1 MSHGLTVPEAN
12 QSPYPL
18 QEPPHTHKPEVKGLP
33 PIAAKKNKA
42 DKQEK
47 RDKGD
52 KGDKRPGSG
61 SGGALAL
68 LGAALGLGALA
79 IGAVLYERQ
88 AEPAKKKGGKKSKR

>member
-33 PIAAKKNKA
+33 PVATKKNKPP
-42 DKQEK
+42 KPEK
-47 RDKGD
+47 RDKDG
-52 KGDKRPGSG
+52 KRQGST

-68 LGAALGLGALA
+68 IGAALGLGALA

-88 AEPAKKKGGKKSKR
+88 SEPAKKKGKKAKR

>member
-33 PIAAKKNKA
+33 PVAKKDNAGKPA
-42 DKQEK
+42 KQEK

-52 KGDKRPGSG
+52 KGIKAVGSG
-61 SGGALAL
+61 NALAL

-88 AEPAKKKGGKKSKR
+88 SPPAKKKSKKGGKR

>member
-33 PIAAKKNKA
+33 PVAKKDRANKRDKA
-42 DKQEK
+42 DKGEK
-47 RDKGD
+47 RLASK
-52 KGDKRPGSG
+52 

-68 LGAALGLGALA
+68 IGAALGLGALA

-88 AEPAKKKGGKKSKR
+88 AEPAKKKGGKKSNKR

>member
-33 PIAAKKNKA
+33 PVAKKDKANKRDKA
-42 DKQEK
+42 DKADKGEK
-47 RDKGD
+47 R
-52 KGDKRPGSG
+52 PTSTP
-61 SGGALAL
+61 GGALAL
-68 LGAALGLGALA
+68 

-88 AEPAKKKGGKKSKR
+88 AEPAKKKGSKKSNKR

>member
-33 PIAAKKNKA
+33 PVAGKKNKPP
-42 DKQEK
+42 KP
-47 RDKGD
+47 
-52 KGDKRPGSG
+52 DKRPAAPTGN
-61 SGGALAL
+61 ALAL

-88 AEPAKKKGGKKSKR
+88 SAPAKKKGKKAKR

>member
-33 PIAAKKNKA
+33 PVAKKAKPEKA
-42 DKQEK
+42 EK

-52 KGDKRPGSG
+52 KRSGSI
-61 SGGALAL
+61 SGGALTL

-79 IGAVLYERQ
+79 IGAVIYERQ
-88 AEPAKKKGGKKSKR
+88 HEPAGKKGNKKGGKR